1 MAFKIFK
8 IGKVKNNNIGKLCD
22 YYKTLISKYNKIEV
36 IEVSS
41 PKKTKGNLR
50 DTEGEK
56 LSKLVDDASFNI
68 LLDEN
73 GREFDSVSFANF
85 LNDKLKYGKEVNFFI
100 AGAFGIE
107 DKYKN
112 RFDLKLS
119 LSKMTMPHEMAYLV
133 LLEQLFR
140 SMKILN
146 NESYNY

>member
-8 IGKVKNNNIGKLCD
+8 IGKVKNDYIDKLCD
-22 YYKTLISKYNKIEV
+22 YYKTLISKYSKIEIV
-36 IEVSS
+36 EVAS
-41 PKKTKGNLR
+41 PKKIKGNLR
-50 DTEGEK
+50 DVEGDK
-56 LSKLVDDASFNI
+56 LSKLIDDTAFNI

-85 LNDKLKYGKEVNFFI
+85 LNDRLKYGKNVNFFI

-107 DKYKN
+107 NKYKN
-112 RFDLKLS
+112 KFDFKLS

-146 NESYNY
+146 NEPYNY

>member
-8 IGKVKNNNIGKLCD
+8 IGKVKNDYIGKLCD
-22 YYKTLISKYNKIEV
+22 YYKTLISKYSKIEIV
-36 IEVSS
+36 EVLS
-41 PKKTKGNLR
+41 PKKMKGNLR
-50 DTEGEK
+50 DVEGDK
-56 LSKLVDDASFNI
+56 LSKLTDDTAFNI

-73 GREFDSVSFANF
+73 GREFDSISFANF
-85 LNDKLKYGKEVNFFI
+85 LNDRLKYGKDVNFFI

-107 DKYKN
+107 DKYKK
-112 RFDLKLS
+112 RFDFKLS

-146 NESYNY
+146 NEPYNY